1 MFSKVI
7 WMYLFRALNDF
18 DMECISK
25 YSIISCNLFRSY
37 LDKCTKEEA
46 LEIMTELVNTNI
58 TTSLDRII
66 GHVNG
71 KALNYS
77 CWISTSDDLLFTL
90 KEYAIPQSGTYNID
104 MYRKNVAI
112 LEFDES
118 DKINLASLDFKD
130 KDEYKKMYS
139 KALDL
144 TNNKLGDYFN
154 QGLIK
159 PLSRNDYTNCVSG
172 NVYFNAGLKELNG
185 LSRIHGISGFASKAG
200 ENVVYYR
207 INKDKIKRILTPL
220 DQDIL
225 YAIFIDLIRK
235 DKKKERNLSK
245 IEERNYMLSA
255 LNKYLDKYANIDNDI
270 HTSKYDFSKIEKQII
285 DYLYK
290 LDKNGHYNALISL
303 IPQYCKTTDAV
314 DFYDKLKIIKR
325 LIIRRI
331 TGIDNVMLLDDDI
344 KVLNE
349 YLFNKMSKSQK
360 DAVINDVIYYQDSNY
375 QIISG
380 NELKKS
386 LKLKPNSE
394 K

>member
-1 MFSKVI
+1 
-7 WMYLFRALNDF
+7 MYLFRALNDF

-37 LDKCTKEEA
+37 LDVSTKKEA
-46 LEIMTELVNTNI
+46 LKIVKELVSTNI

-66 GHVNG
+66 GHING

-77 CWISTSDDLLFTL
+77 CWISTSDDLFFTL

-112 LEFDES
+112 LDFKES
-118 DKINLASLDFKD
+118 DMLNLTSLDFKD
-130 KDEYKKMYS
+130 KDEYKKMHS

-144 TNNKLGDYFN
+144 TEEKLNKYYMARIINPLWSNEVSFRHNDAPLDQMLNREFN
-154 QGLIK
+154 DTDL
-159 PLSRNDYTNCVSG
+159 
-172 NVYFNAGLKELNG
+172 
-185 LSRIHGISGFASKAG
+185 HGISGFASKAG

-207 INKDKIKRILTPL
+207 INKDKIKRVLTPL

-235 DKKKERNLSK
+235 DKKEERDPSV
-245 IEERNYMLSA
+245 IRNYMLKA
-255 LNKYLDKYANIDNDI
+255 LDKYLDKYANIDNDI
-270 HTSKYDFSKIEKQII
+270 HIKNYEFTDIEKQII

-290 LDKNGHYNALISL
+290 LDKNGHYNALVSL
-303 IPQYCKTTDAV
+303 IPQYCKTTDV
-314 DFYDKLKIIKR
+314 VNFYEDLKMIKR
-325 LIIRRI
+325 LIIKRI
-331 TGIDNVMLLDDDI
+331 TGISDVMLLDDDI

-386 LKLKPNSE
+386 LKLKPNS
-394 K
+394 KK

>member
-37 LDKCTKEEA
+37 LDVSTKKQA

-104 MYRKNVAI
+104 LYRKNVAI
-112 LEFDES
+112 LGFDES
-118 DKINLASLDFKD
+118 DKINLACLDFKD

-139 KALDL
+139 KTLDL
-144 TNNKLGDYFN
+144 TNNKLGYYFN

-159 PLSRNDYTNCVSG
+159 PLSTNEDSFKVSIDSWCKSY
-172 NVYFNAGLKELNG
+172 NQESSV
-185 LSRIHGISGFASKAG
+185 HGISGFASKAG

-207 INKDKIKRILTPL
+207 INKDKIKRVLTPL
-220 DQDIL
+220 EQDII

-235 DKKKERNLSK
+235 DKKEERNLSK
-245 IEERNYMLSA
+245 IDERNYMFKA
-255 LNKYLDKYANIDNDI
+255 LNKYLKKYTNIDNDI
-270 HTSKYDFSKIEKQII
+270 CISNYGFSKTEMAMIEN
-285 DYLYK
+285 LYK
-290 LDKNGHYNALISL
+290 VDANGHYNALINNVVGD
-303 IPQYCKTTDAV
+303 CKKIDAV
-314 DFYDKLKIIKR
+314 KYYEHLKNIKR
-325 LIIRRI
+325 DIISKI
-331 TGIDNVMLLDDDI
+331 TGLDNVMLLDDDI

-360 DAVINDVIYYQDSNY
+360 AAVINDVIYYQDSNY

-386 LKLKPNSE
+386 LKLKPNS
-394 K
+394 KK

>member
-1 MFSKVI
+1 
-7 WMYLFRALNDF
+7 MYLFRALNDF

-37 LDKCTKEEA
+37 LDVSTKEEA
-46 LEIMTELVNTNI
+46 KKIMTELVNTNI

-66 GHVNG
+66 GHING

-77 CWISTSDDLLFTL
+77 CWVSTSDDLLFTL

-118 DKINLASLDFKD
+118 NMINLDSLDFKD

-144 TNNKLGDYFN
+144 TNDKLNQYYMARIINPLWSNGASFRHNDAPLDQMLNREFN
-154 QGLIK
+154 NTKL
-159 PLSRNDYTNCVSG
+159 L
-172 NVYFNAGLKELNG
+172 
-185 LSRIHGISGFASKAG
+185 GISAFASKAG

-207 INKDKIKRILTPL
+207 INKDKIKMILTPL

-235 DKKKERNLSK
+235 DKKEEGNLSK
-245 IEERNYMLSA
+245 IEERNYMLLA
-255 LNKYLDKYANIDNDI
+255 LNEYLDNYANIDNDI
-270 HTSKYDFSKIEKQII
+270 FEENYGFSKTEMAMIEN
-285 DYLYK
+285 LYK
-290 LDKNGHYNALISL
+290 VDANGHYNALINNVVGD
-303 IPQYCKTTDAV
+303 CKNIDAV
-314 DFYDKLKIIKR
+314 KYYEHLKNIKR
-325 LIIRRI
+325 DIISKI
-331 TGIDNVMLLDDDI
+331 TGLDNVMLLDDDI
-344 KVLNE
+344 EVLNKKLYQE
-349 YLFNKMSKSQK
+349 KKALLNDVAFKKYL
-360 DAVINDVIYYQDSNY
+360 NDVIYYQDSNY

>member
-1 MFSKVI
+1 
-7 WMYLFRALNDF
+7 MYLFRALNDF

-46 LEIMTELVNTNI
+46 KKIMTELVNTNI

-66 GHVNG
+66 GHING

-118 DKINLASLDFKD
+118 DKINIASLDFKD

-139 KALDL
+139 KTLDL
-144 TNNKLGDYFN
+144 TTNKLGDYFN

-159 PLSRNDYTNCVSG
+159 PLSTNEDSFKVSIDSWCKSYNQESG
-172 NVYFNAGLKELNG
+172 V
-185 LSRIHGISGFASKAG
+185 HGISGFASKAG
-200 ENVVYYR
+200 ENVIFYR
-207 INKDKIKRILTPL
+207 VNKDKIKIILTPL

-235 DKKKERNLSK
+235 DKKEERNLSK
-245 IEERNYMLSA
+245 IEERNYMLKA
-255 LNKYLDKYANIDNDI
+255 LNKYLDKYTNINNDI
-270 HTSKYDFSKIEKQII
+270 FEENYGFSKIEMAMIEN
-285 DYLYK
+285 LYK
-290 LDKNGHYNALISL
+290 VDANGHYNALINNVVGD
-303 IPQYCKTTDAV
+303 CKNIDAV
-314 DFYDKLKIIKR
+314 KYYEHLKNIKR
-325 LIIRRI
+325 NIISKI
-331 TGIDNVMLLDDDI
+331 TGLDNVMLLDDDI
-344 KVLNE
+344 AVLNE
-349 YLFNKMSKSQK
+349 KLYQEKKVLLNDAAFKKYL
-360 DAVINDVIYYQDSNY
+360 NDVIYYQYSNY

-380 NELKKS
+380 NELKKGLTKKKKS
-386 LKLKPNSE
+386 
-394 K
+394 

>member
-1 MFSKVI
+1 
-7 WMYLFRALNDF
+7 MYLFRALNDF

-37 LDKCTKEEA
+37 LDVSTKKQA
-46 LEIMTELVNTNI
+46 LKIMKELVSTNI

-112 LEFDES
+112 LGFDES

-139 KALDL
+139 KTLDL
-144 TNNKLGDYFN
+144 TNNKLGYYFN

-159 PLSRNDYTNCVSG
+159 PLSTNEDSFKVSV
-172 NVYFNAGLKELNG
+172 NSWCKNHDPKLK
-185 LSRIHGISGFASKAG
+185 LSLHGISGFASKAG

-207 INKDKIKRILTPL
+207 INKDKIKRVLTPL
-220 DQDIL
+220 DQDII

-235 DKKKERNLSK
+235 DKKEERNLNK
-245 IEERNYMLSA
+245 IDERNYMLKA
-255 LNKYLDKYANIDNDI
+255 LNKYLKKYTNIDNDI
-270 HTSKYDFSKIEKQII
+270 CISNYGFSKTEMAMIEN
-285 DYLYK
+285 LYK
-290 LDKNGHYNALISL
+290 VDANGHYNALINNVVGD
-303 IPQYCKTTDAV
+303 CKNIDAV
-314 DFYDKLKIIKR
+314 KYYEHLKNIKR
-325 LIIRRI
+325 GIISKI
-331 TGIDNVMLLDDDI
+331 TGLDNVMLLDDDI

-360 DAVINDVIYYQDSNY
+360 AAVINDVIYYQDSNY

-386 LKLKPNSE
+386 LKLKPNS
-394 K
+394 KK

>member
-1 MFSKVI
+1 
-7 WMYLFRALNDF
+7 MYLFRALNDF

-37 LDKCTKEEA
+37 LDVSTKKQA
-46 LEIMTELVNTNI
+46 LEIMTELVSTNI

-139 KALDL
+139 KILDL

-159 PLSRNDYTNCVSG
+159 PLSTNEDSFKVSIDSWCKNYNQESG
-172 NVYFNAGLKELNG
+172 V
-185 LSRIHGISGFASKAG
+185 HGISGFASKAG

-220 DQDIL
+220 DQDII

-235 DKKKERNLSK
+235 YKK
-245 IEERNYMLSA
+245 EERNPSVIRNYMFKA
-255 LNKYLDKYANIDNDI
+255 LNKYLKKYTNIDNDI
-270 HTSKYDFSKIEKQII
+270 CISNYGFSKTEMAMIEN
-285 DYLYK
+285 LYK
-290 LDKNGHYNALISL
+290 VDANGHYNALINNVVGD
-303 IPQYCKTTDAV
+303 CKKIDAV
-314 DFYDKLKIIKR
+314 KYYEHLKNIKR
-325 LIIRRI
+325 DIISKI
-331 TGIDNVMLLDDDI
+331 TGLDNVMLLDDDI

-386 LKLKPNSE
+386 LKLKPNS
-394 K
+394 KK

>member
-1 MFSKVI
+1 MD
-7 WMYLFRALNDF
+7 LFRALNDF

-37 LDKCTKEEA
+37 LDKRTKEEA
-46 LEIMTELVNTNI
+46 KKIMTELVNTNI

-71 KALNYS
+71 KALEHS
-77 CWISTSDDLLFTL
+77 CWISTSNDLLFTL

-118 DKINLASLDFKD
+118 NMINLDSLDFKD

-144 TNNKLGDYFN
+144 TNNKLGYYFDK
-154 QGLIK
+154 GLIK
-159 PLSRNDYTNCVSG
+159 PLSRNDYTNCVSE

-185 LSRIHGISGFASKAG
+185 LSRIHGISAFASKAG

-235 DKKKERNLSK
+235 DKK
-245 IEERNYMLSA
+245 EERDPSVIRDCMLKA
-255 LNKYLDKYANIDNDI
+255 LDKYLDKYANIYISN
-270 HTSKYDFSKIEKQII
+270 YGFSKTEMAMIEN
-285 DYLYK
+285 LYK
-290 LDKNGHYNALISL
+290 ADANGHYNALINNVVGD
-303 IPQYCKTTDAV
+303 CKNIDAV
-314 DFYDKLKIIKR
+314 KYYEHLKNIKR
-325 LIIRRI
+325 NIISKI
-331 TGIDNVMLLDDDI
+331 TGLDNVMLLDDDI
-344 KVLNE
+344 AVLNE
-349 YLFNKMSKSQK
+349 KLYQEKKALLNDAAFKKYL
-360 DAVINDVIYYQDSNY
+360 NDVIYYQDSNY

-380 NELKKS
+380 NELKEGLTKKKKS
-386 LKLKPNSE
+386 
-394 K
+394 

>member
-1 MFSKVI
+1 
-7 WMYLFRALNDF
+7 MYLFRALNDF

-37 LDKCTKEEA
+37 LDVSTKKEA
-46 LEIMTELVNTNI
+46 KKIMKELVSTNI

-104 MYRKNVAI
+104 LYRKNVAI
-112 LEFDES
+112 LEFDKS

-139 KALDL
+139 KTLDL
-144 TNNKLGDYFN
+144 TNNKLDDYFN

-159 PLSRNDYTNCVSG
+159 PLSTNEDSFKVSIDSWC
-172 NVYFNAGLKELNG
+172 KSHDPELE
-185 LSRIHGISGFASKAG
+185 LSLHGISGFASKAG

-207 INKDKIKRILTPL
+207 INKDKIKRVLTPL
-220 DQDIL
+220 DQDII

-235 DKKKERNLSK
+235 DKKEERNLSK
-245 IEERNYMLSA
+245 IEERNYMLKA
-255 LNKYLDKYANIDNDI
+255 LDKYLDKYANIDNDI
-270 HTSKYDFSKIEKQII
+270 CISNYGFSKTEMAMIEN
-285 DYLYK
+285 LYK
-290 LDKNGHYNALISL
+290 VDANGHYNALINNVVWD
-303 IPQYCKTTDAV
+303 CKNIDAV
-314 DFYDKLKIIKR
+314 KYYEHLKNIKR
-325 LIIRRI
+325 NIISKI
-331 TGIDNVMLLDDDI
+331 TGLDNVMLLDDDI

-349 YLFNKMSKSQK
+349 KLYQEKQALLNDAAFKKYL
-360 DAVINDVIYYQDSNY
+360 NDVIYYQDSNY

-380 NELKKS
+380 NELKKGLTKKKKS
-386 LKLKPNSE
+386 
-394 K
+394 

>member
-1 MFSKVI
+1 
-7 WMYLFRALNDF
+7 MYLFRALNDF

-37 LDKCTKEEA
+37 LDVSTKKEA
-46 LEIMTELVNTNI
+46 KKIMTELVSTNI

-104 MYRKNVAI
+104 LYRKNVAI
-112 LEFDES
+112 LEFDKS

-139 KALDL
+139 KTLDL
-144 TNNKLGDYFN
+144 TNNKLDDYFN

-159 PLSRNDYTNCVSG
+159 PLSTNEDSFKVSIDSWC
-172 NVYFNAGLKELNG
+172 KSHDPELE
-185 LSRIHGISGFASKAG
+185 LSLHGISGFASKAG

-207 INKDKIKRILTPL
+207 INKDKIKRVLTPL
-220 DQDIL
+220 DQDII

-235 DKKKERNLSK
+235 DKKEERNLSK
-245 IEERNYMLSA
+245 IEERNYMLKA
-255 LNKYLDKYANIDNDI
+255 LDKYLDKYANIDNDI
-270 HTSKYDFSKIEKQII
+270 CISNYGFSKTEMAMIEN
-285 DYLYK
+285 LYK
-290 LDKNGHYNALISL
+290 VDANGHYNALINNVVWD
-303 IPQYCKTTDAV
+303 CKNIDAV
-314 DFYDKLKIIKR
+314 KYYEHLKNIKR
-325 LIIRRI
+325 NIISKI
-331 TGIDNVMLLDDDI
+331 TGLDNVMLLDDDI

-349 YLFNKMSKSQK
+349 KLYQEKQALLNDAAFKKYL
-360 DAVINDVIYYQDSNY
+360 NDVIYYQDSNY

-380 NELKKS
+380 NELKKGLTKKKKS
-386 LKLKPNSE
+386 
-394 K
+394 

>member
-37 LDKCTKEEA
+37 LDVSTKKQA
-46 LEIMTELVNTNI
+46 LEIMTELVSTNI

-139 KALDL
+139 KILDL

-159 PLSRNDYTNCVSG
+159 PLSTNEDSFKVSIDSWCKSY
-172 NVYFNAGLKELNG
+172 NQESSV
-185 LSRIHGISGFASKAG
+185 HGISGFASKAG
-200 ENVVYYR
+200 ENVVYYK
-207 INKDKIKRILTPL
+207 INNDKIKRILTPL
-220 DQDIL
+220 DQDII

-235 DKKKERNLSK
+235 DKKEERNLNK
-245 IEERNYMLSA
+245 IDERNYMLKA
-255 LNKYLDKYANIDNDI
+255 LNKYLKKYTNIDNDI
-270 HTSKYDFSKIEKQII
+270 CISNYGFSKTEMAMIEN
-285 DYLYK
+285 LYK
-290 LDKNGHYNALISL
+290 VDANGHYNALINNVVGD
-303 IPQYCKTTDAV
+303 CKKIDAV
-314 DFYDKLKIIKR
+314 KYYEHLKNIKR
-325 LIIRRI
+325 GIISKI
-331 TGIDNVMLLDDDI
+331 TGLDNVMLLDDDI

-349 YLFNKMSKSQK
+349 YLFNKMSKSQNA
-360 DAVINDVIYYQDSNY
+360 AVINDVIYYQDSNY
-375 QIISG
+375 QIISC

-386 LKLKPNSE
+386 LKLKPNS
-394 K
+394 KK

>member
-18 DMECISK
+18 DMECYNDSGVFK
-25 YSIISCNLFRSY
+25 CNLEREFDEVERKKHDI
-37 LDKCTKEEA
+37 DKVKKE
-46 LEIMTELVNTNI
+46 LEGTNI

-104 MYRKNVAI
+104 LYRKNVAI
-112 LEFDES
+112 LGFDES

-139 KALDL
+139 KTLDL
-144 TNNKLGDYFN
+144 TNKKLGYYFN

-159 PLSRNDYTNCVSG
+159 PLSTNEDSFKVSIDSWCKSY
-172 NVYFNAGLKELNG
+172 NQESSV
-185 LSRIHGISGFASKAG
+185 HGISGFASKAG

-220 DQDIL
+220 DQDII

-235 DKKKERNLSK
+235 YKKEERDPSK
-245 IEERNYMLSA
+245 IDERNYMFKA
-255 LNKYLDKYANIDNDI
+255 LNKYLKKYTNIDNDI
-270 HTSKYDFSKIEKQII
+270 CISNYGFSKTEMAMIEN
-285 DYLYK
+285 LYK
-290 LDKNGHYNALISL
+290 VDANGHYNALINNVVGD
-303 IPQYCKTTDAV
+303 CKKIDAV
-314 DFYDKLKIIKR
+314 KYYEHLKNIKR
-325 LIIRRI
+325 GIISKI
-331 TGIDNVMLLDDDI
+331 TGLDNVMLLDDDI

-386 LKLKPNSE
+386 LKLKPNS
-394 K
+394 KK

>member
-1 MFSKVI
+1 
-7 WMYLFRALNDF
+7 MYLFRALNDF

-37 LDKCTKEEA
+37 LDVSTKKEA
-46 LEIMTELVNTNI
+46 KKIMKELVSTNI

-112 LEFDES
+112 LEFDKS

-139 KALDL
+139 KTLDL
-144 TNNKLGDYFN
+144 TNNKLDDYFN

-159 PLSRNDYTNCVSG
+159 PLSTNEDSFKVSIDSWC
-172 NVYFNAGLKELNG
+172 KSHDPELE
-185 LSRIHGISGFASKAG
+185 LSLHGISGFASKAG

-207 INKDKIKRILTPL
+207 INKDKIKRVLTPL
-220 DQDIL
+220 DQDII

-235 DKKKERNLSK
+235 AKKEERNLSK
-245 IEERNYMLSA
+245 IEERNYMLKA
-255 LNKYLDKYANIDNDI
+255 LDKYLDKYANIDNDI
-270 HTSKYDFSKIEKQII
+270 CISNYGFSKTEMAMIEN
-285 DYLYK
+285 LYK
-290 LDKNGHYNALISL
+290 VDANGHYNALINNVVGD
-303 IPQYCKTTDAV
+303 CKNIDAV
-314 DFYDKLKIIKR
+314 KYYEHLKNIKR
-325 LIIRRI
+325 NIISKI
-331 TGIDNVMLLDDDI
+331 TGLDNVMLLDDDI

-349 YLFNKMSKSQK
+349 KLYQEKQALLNDAAFKKYL
-360 DAVINDVIYYQDSNY
+360 NDVIYYQDSNY

-380 NELKKS
+380 NELKKGLTKKKKS
-386 LKLKPNSE
+386 
-394 K
+394 

>member
-1 MFSKVI
+1 
-7 WMYLFRALNDF
+7 MYLFRALNDF

-37 LDKCTKEEA
+37 LDVSTKKKA
-46 LEIMTELVNTNI
+46 LKIMKELVSTNI

-77 CWISTSDDLLFTL
+77 CWISTSDDLLFAL

-104 MYRKNVAI
+104 LYRKNVAI
-112 LEFDES
+112 LEFDKS

-139 KALDL
+139 KTLDL

-159 PLSRNDYTNCVSG
+159 PLSTNEDSFKVSIDSWC
-172 NVYFNAGLKELNG
+172 KSHDPELE
-185 LSRIHGISGFASKAG
+185 LSLHGISGFASKAG

-207 INKDKIKRILTPL
+207 INKDKIKRVLTPL
-220 DQDIL
+220 DQDII

-235 DKKKERNLSK
+235 GKKEERNLSK
-245 IEERNYMLSA
+245 IEERNYMLKA
-255 LNKYLDKYANIDNDI
+255 LDKYLDKYANIDNDI
-270 HTSKYDFSKIEKQII
+270 CISNYGFSKTEMAMIEN
-285 DYLYK
+285 LYK
-290 LDKNGHYNALISL
+290 VDANGHYNALINNVVGD
-303 IPQYCKTTDAV
+303 CKNIDAV
-314 DFYDKLKIIKR
+314 KYYEHLKNIKR
-325 LIIRRI
+325 NIISKI
-331 TGIDNVMLLDDDI
+331 TGLDNVMLLDDDI

-349 YLFNKMSKSQK
+349 KLYQEKQALLNDAAFKKYL
-360 DAVINDVIYYQDSNY
+360 NDVIYYQDSNY

-380 NELKKS
+380 NELKKGLTKKKKS
-386 LKLKPNSE
+386 
-394 K
+394 

>member
-1 MFSKVI
+1 
-7 WMYLFRALNDF
+7 
-18 DMECISK
+18 MECISK

-37 LDKCTKEEA
+37 LDVSTKKEA
-46 LEIMTELVNTNI
+46 KKIMTELVSTNI

-104 MYRKNVAI
+104 LYRKNVAI
-112 LEFDES
+112 LEFDKS

-139 KALDL
+139 KTLDL
-144 TNNKLGDYFN
+144 TNNKLDDYFN

-159 PLSRNDYTNCVSG
+159 PLSTNEDSFKVSIDSWC
-172 NVYFNAGLKELNG
+172 KSHDPELE
-185 LSRIHGISGFASKAG
+185 LSLHGISGFASKAG

-207 INKDKIKRILTPL
+207 INKDKIKRVLTPL
-220 DQDIL
+220 DQDII

-235 DKKKERNLSK
+235 DKKEERNLSK
-245 IEERNYMLSA
+245 IEERNYMLKA
-255 LNKYLDKYANIDNDI
+255 LDKYLDKYANIDNDI
-270 HTSKYDFSKIEKQII
+270 CISNYGFSKTEMAMIEN
-285 DYLYK
+285 LYK
-290 LDKNGHYNALISL
+290 VDANGHYNALINNVVWD
-303 IPQYCKTTDAV
+303 CKNIDAV
-314 DFYDKLKIIKR
+314 KYYEHLKNIKR
-325 LIIRRI
+325 NIISKI
-331 TGIDNVMLLDDDI
+331 TGLDNVMLLDDDI

-349 YLFNKMSKSQK
+349 KLYQEKQALLNDAAFKKYL
-360 DAVINDVIYYQDSNY
+360 NDVIYYQDSNY

-380 NELKKS
+380 NELKKGLTKKKKS
-386 LKLKPNSE
+386 
-394 K
+394 

>member
-1 MFSKVI
+1 
-7 WMYLFRALNDF
+7 MYLFRALNDF

-37 LDKCTKEEA
+37 LDVSTKKEA
-46 LEIMTELVNTNI
+46 KKIMKELVSTNI

-104 MYRKNVAI
+104 LYRKNVAI
-112 LEFDES
+112 LEFDKS

-139 KALDL
+139 KTLDL

-159 PLSRNDYTNCVSG
+159 PLSTNEDSFKVSIDSWC
-172 NVYFNAGLKELNG
+172 KSHDPELE
-185 LSRIHGISGFASKAG
+185 LSLHGISGFASKAG

-207 INKDKIKRILTPL
+207 INKDKIKRVLTPL
-220 DQDIL
+220 DQDII

-235 DKKKERNLSK
+235 DKKEERNLSK
-245 IEERNYMLSA
+245 IEERNYMLKA
-255 LNKYLDKYANIDNDI
+255 LDKYLDKYANIDNDI
-270 HTSKYDFSKIEKQII
+270 CISNYGFSKTEMAMIEN
-285 DYLYK
+285 LYK
-290 LDKNGHYNALISL
+290 VDANGHYNALINNVVWD
-303 IPQYCKTTDAV
+303 CKNIDAV
-314 DFYDKLKIIKR
+314 KYYEHLKNIKR
-325 LIIRRI
+325 NIISKI
-331 TGIDNVMLLDDDI
+331 TGLDNVMLLDDDI

-349 YLFNKMSKSQK
+349 KLYQEKQALLNDAAFKKYL
-360 DAVINDVIYYQDSNY
+360 DDVIYYQDSNY

-380 NELKKS
+380 NELKKCLTKKKKS
-386 LKLKPNSE
+386 
-394 K
+394 

>member
-1 MFSKVI
+1 
-7 WMYLFRALNDF
+7 MYLFRALNDF

-25 YSIISCNLFRSY
+25 YQLIYSNLFRSY
-37 LDKCTKEEA
+37 LDDSTKKKA
-46 LEIMTELVNTNI
+46 KKIMTELVSTNI

-112 LEFDES
+112 LGFDES

-130 KDEYKKMYS
+130 KDEYEKMYS

-159 PLSRNDYTNCVSG
+159 PLSTNEDSFKVSIDSWCKSY
-172 NVYFNAGLKELNG
+172 NQESSV
-185 LSRIHGISGFASKAG
+185 HGISGFASKAG

-207 INKDKIKRILTPL
+207 INKDKIKRVLTPL
-220 DQDIL
+220 DQDII

-235 DKKKERNLSK
+235 DKKEERNLSK
-245 IEERNYMLSA
+245 IDERNYMLKA
-255 LNKYLDKYANIDNDI
+255 LNKYLKKYTNIDNDI
-270 HTSKYDFSKIEKQII
+270 CISNYGFSKTEMAMIEN
-285 DYLYK
+285 LYK
-290 LDKNGHYNALISL
+290 VDANGHYNALINNVVGD
-303 IPQYCKTTDAV
+303 CKKIDAV
-314 DFYDKLKIIKR
+314 KYYEHLKNIKR
-325 LIIRRI
+325 DIISKI
-331 TGIDNVMLLDDDI
+331 TGLDNVMLLDDDI

-375 QIISG
+375 QIILG

-386 LKLKPNSE
+386 LKLKPNS
-394 K
+394 KK

>member
-1 MFSKVI
+1 
-7 WMYLFRALNDF
+7 MYLFRALNDF

-37 LDKCTKEEA
+37 LDKRTKEEA
-46 LEIMTELVNTNI
+46 KKIMTELVNTNI

-66 GHVNG
+66 GHING

-118 DKINLASLDFKD
+118 DIINLDSLDFKD
-130 KDEYKKMYS
+130 KDEYEKMYS

-144 TNNKLGDYFN
+144 TNNKLGNYFN

-159 PLSRNDYTNCVSG
+159 PLSTNEDSFKVSINSWCKSYNQESG
-172 NVYFNAGLKELNG
+172 V
-185 LSRIHGISGFASKAG
+185 HGISGFASKAG
-200 ENVVYYR
+200 ENVIFYR
-207 INKDKIKRILTPL
+207 VNKDKIKRILTPL

-235 DKKKERNLSK
+235 DKKEEGNLSK
-245 IEERNYMLSA
+245 IDECNYMLSA
-255 LNKYLDKYANIDNDI
+255 LNKYLDKYANIYISN
-270 HTSKYDFSKIEKQII
+270 YGFSKTEMAMIEN
-285 DYLYK
+285 LYK
-290 LDKNGHYNALISL
+290 VDANGHYNALINNVVRD
-303 IPQYCKTTDAV
+303 CKNIDAV
-314 DFYDKLKIIKR
+314 KYYEHLKNIKR
-325 LIIRRI
+325 NIISKI
-331 TGIDNVMLLDDDI
+331 TGLDNVMLLDDDI
-344 KVLNE
+344 AVLNE
-349 YLFNKMSKSQK
+349 KLYQEKKALLNDAAFKKYL
-360 DAVINDVIYYQDSNY
+360 NDVIYYQNNNY

-380 NELKKS
+380 NELKKGLTKKKKS
-386 LKLKPNSE
+386 
-394 K
+394 

>member
-1 MFSKVI
+1 
-7 WMYLFRALNDF
+7 MYLFRALNDF

-37 LDKCTKEEA
+37 LDVSTKEEA
-46 LEIMTELVNTNI
+46 KKIMTELVSTNV

-66 GHVNG
+66 GHING

-118 DKINLASLDFKD
+118 DMINLDSLDFKD
-130 KDEYKKMYS
+130 KDEYEKMYS

-144 TNNKLGDYFN
+144 TNNKLGYYFDK
-154 QGLIK
+154 GLIK

-185 LSRIHGISGFASKAG
+185 LSRIHGISAFASKAG

-235 DKKKERNLSK
+235 DKKEERNLSK
-245 IEERNYMLSA
+245 IEERNYMLLA
-255 LNKYLDKYANIDNDI
+255 LNEYLDKYANIDNDI
-270 HTSKYDFSKIEKQII
+270 YISNYGFSKIEMAMIEN
-285 DYLYK
+285 LYK
-290 LDKNGHYNALISL
+290 VDANGHYNALINNVVGD
-303 IPQYCKTTDAV
+303 CKNIDAV
-314 DFYDKLKIIKR
+314 KYYEHLKNIKR
-325 LIIRRI
+325 DIISKI
-331 TGIDNVMLLDDDI
+331 TGLDNVMLLDDDI
-344 KVLNE
+344 AVLNE
-349 YLFNKMSKSQK
+349 KLYQEKKALLNDAAFKKYL
-360 DAVINDVIYYQDSNY
+360 NDVIYYQDSNY

-386 LKLKPNSE
+386 LKLKPNS
-394 K
+394 KK

>member
-37 LDKCTKEEA
+37 LDVSTKKQA
-46 LEIMTELVNTNI
+46 LEIMTELVSTNI

-118 DKINLASLDFKD
+118 DMINLDSLDFKD
-130 KDEYKKMYS
+130 KDEYEKMYS

-144 TNNKLGDYFN
+144 TNNKLGNYFN

-159 PLSRNDYTNCVSG
+159 PLSTNEDSFKVSIDSWCKNYNQESG
-172 NVYFNAGLKELNG
+172 V
-185 LSRIHGISGFASKAG
+185 HGISGFASKAG

-207 INKDKIKRILTPL
+207 INNDKIKRVLTPL
-220 DQDIL
+220 DQDII

-235 DKKKERNLSK
+235 YKK
-245 IEERNYMLSA
+245 EERNPSVIRNYMFKA
-255 LNKYLDKYANIDNDI
+255 LNKYLKKYTNIDNDI
-270 HTSKYDFSKIEKQII
+270 CISNYGFSKTEMAMIEN
-285 DYLYK
+285 LYK
-290 LDKNGHYNALISL
+290 VDANGHYNALINNVVGD
-303 IPQYCKTTDAV
+303 CKKIDAV
-314 DFYDKLKIIKR
+314 KYYEHLKNIKR
-325 LIIRRI
+325 GIISKI
-331 TGIDNVMLLDDDI
+331 TGLDNVMLLDDDI

-386 LKLKPNSE
+386 LKLKPNS
-394 K
+394 KK

>member
-37 LDKCTKEEA
+37 LDKCTKKQA
-46 LEIMTELVNTNI
+46 LEIMTELVSTNI

-112 LEFDES
+112 LGFDES
-118 DKINLASLDFKD
+118 DKINLACLDFKD

-144 TNNKLGDYFN
+144 TNNKLGYYFN

-159 PLSRNDYTNCVSG
+159 PLSTNEDSFKVSIDSWCKSY
-172 NVYFNAGLKELNG
+172 NQESSV
-185 LSRIHGISGFASKAG
+185 HGISGFASKAG

-207 INKDKIKRILTPL
+207 INKDKIKRVLTPL
-220 DQDIL
+220 DQDII

-235 DKKKERNLSK
+235 DKKEERNLSK
-245 IEERNYMLSA
+245 IDERNYMLKA
-255 LNKYLDKYANIDNDI
+255 LNKYLKKYTNIDNDI
-270 HTSKYDFSKIEKQII
+270 CISNYGFSKTEMAMIEN
-285 DYLYK
+285 LYK
-290 LDKNGHYNALISL
+290 VDANGHYNALINNVVGD
-303 IPQYCKTTDAV
+303 CKKIDAV
-314 DFYDKLKIIKR
+314 KYYEHLKNIKR
-325 LIIRRI
+325 GIISKI
-331 TGIDNVMLLDDDI
+331 TGLDNVMLLDDDI

-386 LKLKPNSE
+386 LKLKPNS
-394 K
+394 KK

>member
-1 MFSKVI
+1 
-7 WMYLFRALNDF
+7 MYLFRALNDF

-37 LDKCTKEEA
+37 LDVSTKKQA
-46 LEIMTELVNTNI
+46 LEIMTELVSTNI

-112 LEFDES
+112 LGFDES

-139 KALDL
+139 KTLDL
-144 TNNKLGDYFN
+144 TNNKLGYYFN

-159 PLSRNDYTNCVSG
+159 PLSTNEDSFKVSIDSWCKNYNQESG
-172 NVYFNAGLKELNG
+172 V
-185 LSRIHGISGFASKAG
+185 HGISGFASKAG

-207 INKDKIKRILTPL
+207 INNDKIKRVLTPL
-220 DQDIL
+220 DQDII

-235 DKKKERNLSK
+235 YKK
-245 IEERNYMLSA
+245 EERNPSVIRNYMFKA
-255 LNKYLDKYANIDNDI
+255 LNKYLKKYTNIDNDI
-270 HTSKYDFSKIEKQII
+270 CISNYGFSKTEMAMIEN
-285 DYLYK
+285 LYK
-290 LDKNGHYNALISL
+290 VDANGHYNALINNVVGD
-303 IPQYCKTTDAV
+303 CKKIDAV
-314 DFYDKLKIIKR
+314 KYYEHLKNIKR
-325 LIIRRI
+325 DIISKI
-331 TGIDNVMLLDDDI
+331 TGLDNVMLLDDDI

-375 QIISG
+375 QIILG

-386 LKLKPNSE
+386 LKLKPNS
-394 K
+394 KK

>member
-1 MFSKVI
+1 
-7 WMYLFRALNDF
+7 MYLFRALNDF

-37 LDKCTKEEA
+37 LDVSTKKEA
-46 LEIMTELVNTNI
+46 LKIMTELVSTNI

-112 LEFDES
+112 LDFKES
-118 DKINLASLDFKD
+118 DMLNLTSLDFKD

-139 KALDL
+139 KTLDL

-159 PLSRNDYTNCVSG
+159 PLSTNEDSFKVSIDSWC
-172 NVYFNAGLKELNG
+172 KSHDPELE
-185 LSRIHGISGFASKAG
+185 LSLHGISGFASKAG

-235 DKKKERNLSK
+235 DKK
-245 IEERNYMLSA
+245 EERDPSVIRDCMLKA
-255 LNKYLDKYANIDNDI
+255 LDKYLDKYANIDNDI
-270 HTSKYDFSKIEKQII
+270 HIKNYEFTDIEKQII

-303 IPQYCKTTDAV
+303 IPQYCKTTDV
-314 DFYDKLKIIKR
+314 VNFYEDLKMIKRSIIK
-325 LIIRRI
+325 RI
-331 TGIDNVMLLDDDI
+331 TGISDVMLLDDDI

-360 DAVINDVIYYQDSNY
+360 IAVINDVIYYQDSNY
-375 QIISG
+375 HIISG
-380 NELKKS
+380 NELNKS
-386 LKLKPNSE
+386 LKLKPNS
-394 K
+394 KK

>member
-1 MFSKVI
+1 
-7 WMYLFRALNDF
+7 MYLFRALNDF
-18 DMECISK
+18 DMECYNDSGVFK
-25 YSIISCNLFRSY
+25 CNLEREFDEVERKKHAI
-37 LDKCTKEEA
+37 DKIKKE
-46 LEIMTELVNTNI
+46 LEGTNI

-66 GHVNG
+66 GHING
-71 KALNYS
+71 KALKYS

-104 MYRKNVAI
+104 LYRKNVAI
-112 LEFDES
+112 LEFDKS

-144 TNNKLGDYFN
+144 TEEKLNKYYMARIINPLWSNEVSFRHNDAPLDQMLNREFN
-154 QGLIK
+154 DTDL
-159 PLSRNDYTNCVSG
+159 
-172 NVYFNAGLKELNG
+172 
-185 LSRIHGISGFASKAG
+185 HGISGFASKAG

-207 INKDKIKRILTPL
+207 INKDKIKRVLTPL

-235 DKKKERNLSK
+235 DKKEERNLNK
-245 IEERNYMLSA
+245 IEERNYMLKA
-255 LNKYLDKYANIDNDI
+255 LDKYLDKYANIDNDI
-270 HTSKYDFSKIEKQII
+270 HIKNYEFTDIEKQII

-303 IPQYCKTTDAV
+303 IPQYCKTTDV
-314 DFYDKLKIIKR
+314 VNFYEDLKMIKRSIIK
-325 LIIRRI
+325 RI
-331 TGIDNVMLLDDDI
+331 TGISDVMLLDDDI

-349 YLFNKMSKSQK
+349 YLFNKMSNSQT

-380 NELKKS
+380 NELNKS
-386 LKLKPNSE
+386 LKLKPNS
-394 K
+394 KK

>member
-1 MFSKVI
+1 
-7 WMYLFRALNDF
+7 MYLFRALNDF

-25 YSIISCNLFRSY
+25 YSIISCNLFRSS
-37 LDKCTKEEA
+37 LDVSTKKQA
-46 LEIMTELVNTNI
+46 LEIMTELVSTNI

-104 MYRKNVAI
+104 LYRKNVAI
-112 LEFDES
+112 LGFDES

-139 KALDL
+139 KTLDL
-144 TNNKLGDYFN
+144 TNNKLGNYFN

-159 PLSRNDYTNCVSG
+159 PLSTNEDSFKVSIDSWCKSY
-172 NVYFNAGLKELNG
+172 NQESSV
-185 LSRIHGISGFASKAG
+185 HGISGFASKAG

-360 DAVINDVIYYQDSNY
+360 AAVINDVIYYQDSNY

>member
-37 LDKCTKEEA
+37 LDVSTKKQA
-46 LEIMTELVNTNI
+46 LEIMTELVSTNI

-118 DKINLASLDFKD
+118 DMINLDSLDFKD
-130 KDEYKKMYS
+130 KDEYEKMYS

-144 TNNKLGDYFN
+144 TNNKLGNYFN

-207 INKDKIKRILTPL
+207 INNDKIKRVLTPL
-220 DQDIL
+220 DQDII

-235 DKKKERNLSK
+235 YKKE
-245 IEERNYMLSA
+245 ERDPSVIRDCMLKA
-255 LNKYLDKYANIDNDI
+255 LNKYLKKYTNIDNDI
-270 HTSKYDFSKIEKQII
+270 CISNYGFSKTEMAMIEN
-285 DYLYK
+285 LYK
-290 LDKNGHYNALISL
+290 VDANGHYNALINNVVGD
-303 IPQYCKTTDAV
+303 CKKIDAV
-314 DFYDKLKIIKR
+314 KYYEHLKNIKR
-325 LIIRRI
+325 DIISKI
-331 TGIDNVMLLDDDI
+331 TGLDNVILLDDDI

-375 QIISG
+375 QIILG

-386 LKLKPNSE
+386 LKLKPNS
-394 K
+394 KK

>member
-1 MFSKVI
+1 
-7 WMYLFRALNDF
+7 MYLFRALNDF

-37 LDKCTKEEA
+37 LDVSTKKKA
-46 LEIMTELVNTNI
+46 LKIMKELVSTNI

-77 CWISTSDDLLFTL
+77 CWISTSDDLLFAL

-104 MYRKNVAI
+104 LYRKNVAI
-112 LEFDES
+112 LEFDKS

-139 KALDL
+139 KTLDL
-144 TNNKLGDYFN
+144 TNNKLCDYFN

-159 PLSRNDYTNCVSG
+159 PLSTNEDSFKVSIDSWC
-172 NVYFNAGLKELNG
+172 KSHDPELE
-185 LSRIHGISGFASKAG
+185 LSLHGISGFASKAG

-207 INKDKIKRILTPL
+207 INKDKIKRVLTPL
-220 DQDIL
+220 DQDII

-235 DKKKERNLSK
+235 GKKEERNLSK
-245 IEERNYMLSA
+245 IEERNYMLKA
-255 LNKYLDKYANIDNDI
+255 LDKYLDKYANIDNDI
-270 HTSKYDFSKIEKQII
+270 CISNYGFSKTEMAMIEN
-285 DYLYK
+285 LYK
-290 LDKNGHYNALISL
+290 VDANGHYNALINNVVGD
-303 IPQYCKTTDAV
+303 CKNIDAV
-314 DFYDKLKIIKR
+314 KYYEHLKNIKR
-325 LIIRRI
+325 NIISKI
-331 TGIDNVMLLDDDI
+331 TGLDNVMLLDDDI

-349 YLFNKMSKSQK
+349 KLYQEKQALLNDAAFKKYL
-360 DAVINDVIYYQDSNY
+360 NDVIYYQDSNY

-380 NELKKS
+380 NELKKGLTKKKKS
-386 LKLKPNSE
+386 
-394 K
+394 

>member
-25 YSIISCNLFRSY
+25 YQLIYSNLFRSY

-104 MYRKNVAI
+104 LYRKNVAI
-112 LEFDES
+112 LGFDES

-139 KALDL
+139 KTLDL
-144 TNNKLGDYFN
+144 TNNKLGYYFN

-159 PLSRNDYTNCVSG
+159 PLSTNEDSFKISIDSWCKSYNQESSV
-172 NVYFNAGLKELNG
+172 
-185 LSRIHGISGFASKAG
+185 HGISGFASKAG

-207 INKDKIKRILTPL
+207 INKDKIKRVLTPL
-220 DQDIL
+220 DQDII

-235 DKKKERNLSK
+235 DKKEERNLSK
-245 IEERNYMLSA
+245 IDERNYMLKA
-255 LNKYLDKYANIDNDI
+255 LNKYLKKYTNIDNDI
-270 HTSKYDFSKIEKQII
+270 CISNYGFSKTEMAMIEN
-285 DYLYK
+285 LYK
-290 LDKNGHYNALISL
+290 VDANGHYNALINNVVGD
-303 IPQYCKTTDAV
+303 CKKIDAV
-314 DFYDKLKIIKR
+314 KYYEHLKNIKR
-325 LIIRRI
+325 DIISKI
-331 TGIDNVMLLDDDI
+331 TGLDNVMLLDDDI

-386 LKLKPNSE
+386 LKLKPNS
-394 K
+394 KK

>member
-1 MFSKVI
+1 
-7 WMYLFRALNDF
+7 MYLFRALNDF

-37 LDKCTKEEA
+37 LDVSTKKEA
-46 LEIMTELVNTNI
+46 LKIMKELVSTNI

-104 MYRKNVAI
+104 LYRKNVAI

-144 TNNKLGDYFN
+144 TNKKLGDYFN

-159 PLSRNDYTNCVSG
+159 PLSANEDSFKISIDSWCKSHDPES
-172 NVYFNAGLKELNG
+172 ELS
-185 LSRIHGISGFASKAG
+185 LHGISGFASKAG
-200 ENVVYYR
+200 KNVVYYR

-235 DKKKERNLSK
+235 DKKEERNLSK
-245 IEERNYMLSA
+245 IEERNYMLKA
-255 LNKYLDKYANIDNDI
+255 LDKYLDKYANIDNDI
-270 HTSKYDFSKIEKQII
+270 CISNYGFSKTEMAMIEN
-285 DYLYK
+285 LYK
-290 LDKNGHYNALISL
+290 VDANGHYNALINNVVGD
-303 IPQYCKTTDAV
+303 CKNIDAV
-314 DFYDKLKIIKR
+314 KYYEHLKNIKR
-325 LIIRRI
+325 NIISKI
-331 TGIDNVMLLDDDI
+331 TGLDNVMLLDDDI

-349 YLFNKMSKSQK
+349 KLYQEKQALLNDAAFKKYL
-360 DAVINDVIYYQDSNY
+360 NDVIYYQDSNY

-380 NELKKS
+380 NELKKGLTKKKKS
-386 LKLKPNSE
+386 
-394 K
+394 

>member
-1 MFSKVI
+1 
-7 WMYLFRALNDF
+7 MYLFRALNDF
-18 DMECISK
+18 DMECYNDSGVFK
-25 YSIISCNLFRSY
+25 CNLEREFDEVERKKHDI
-37 LDKCTKEEA
+37 DKVKKE
-46 LEIMTELVNTNI
+46 LEGTNI

-112 LEFDES
+112 LGFDES

-139 KALDL
+139 KTLDL
-144 TNNKLGDYFN
+144 TNNKLGYYFN

-159 PLSRNDYTNCVSG
+159 PLSTNEDSFKVSIDSWCKSY
-172 NVYFNAGLKELNG
+172 NQESSV
-185 LSRIHGISGFASKAG
+185 HGISGFASKAG

-235 DKKKERNLSK
+235 DKKEERNLNK
-245 IEERNYMLSA
+245 IDERNYMLKA
-255 LNKYLDKYANIDNDI
+255 LNKYLKKYTNIDNDI
-270 HTSKYDFSKIEKQII
+270 CISNYGFSKTEMAMIEN
-285 DYLYK
+285 LYK
-290 LDKNGHYNALISL
+290 VDANGHYNALINNVVGD
-303 IPQYCKTTDAV
+303 CKKIDAV
-314 DFYDKLKIIKR
+314 KYYEHLKNIKR
-325 LIIRRI
+325 GIISKI
-331 TGIDNVMLLDDDI
+331 TGLDNAMLLDDDI

-375 QIISG
+375 QIILG

-386 LKLKPNSE
+386 LKLKPNS
-394 K
+394 KK

>member
-1 MFSKVI
+1 
-7 WMYLFRALNDF
+7 MYLFRALNDF

-37 LDKCTKEEA
+37 LDVSTKKEA
-46 LEIMTELVNTNI
+46 KKIMKELVSTNI

-77 CWISTSDDLLFTL
+77 CWISTSDDLLFAL

-104 MYRKNVAI
+104 LYRKNVAI
-112 LEFDES
+112 LEFDKS

-139 KALDL
+139 KTLDL
-144 TNNKLGDYFN
+144 TNNKLDDYFN

-159 PLSRNDYTNCVSG
+159 PLSTNEDSFKVSIDSWC
-172 NVYFNAGLKELNG
+172 KSHDPELE
-185 LSRIHGISGFASKAG
+185 LSLHGISGFASKAG

-207 INKDKIKRILTPL
+207 INKDKIKRVLTPL
-220 DQDIL
+220 DQDII

-235 DKKKERNLSK
+235 DKKEERNLSK
-245 IEERNYMLSA
+245 IEERNYMLKA
-255 LNKYLDKYANIDNDI
+255 LDKYLDKYANIDNDI
-270 HTSKYDFSKIEKQII
+270 CISNYGFSKTEMAMIEN
-285 DYLYK
+285 LYK
-290 LDKNGHYNALISL
+290 VDANGHYNALINNVVGD
-303 IPQYCKTTDAV
+303 CKNIDAV
-314 DFYDKLKIIKR
+314 KYYEHLKNIKR
-325 LIIRRI
+325 NIISKI
-331 TGIDNVMLLDDDI
+331 TGLDNVMLLDDDI

-349 YLFNKMSKSQK
+349 KLYQEKQALLNDAAFKKYL
-360 DAVINDVIYYQDSNY
+360 NDVIYYQDSNY

-380 NELKKS
+380 NELKKGLTKKKKS
-386 LKLKPNSE
+386 
-394 K
+394 

>member
-112 LEFDES
+112 LGFDES

-139 KALDL
+139 KTLDL
-144 TNNKLGDYFN
+144 TNNKLGYYFN

-159 PLSRNDYTNCVSG
+159 PLSTNEDSFKISIDSWCKNYNQESG
-172 NVYFNAGLKELNG
+172 V
-185 LSRIHGISGFASKAG
+185 HGISGFASKAG

-207 INKDKIKRILTPL
+207 INKDKIKRVLTPL
-220 DQDIL
+220 DQDII

-235 DKKKERNLSK
+235 DKKEERNLSK
-245 IEERNYMLSA
+245 IDERNYMLKA
-255 LNKYLDKYANIDNDI
+255 LNKYLKKYTNIDNDI
-270 HTSKYDFSKIEKQII
+270 CISNYGFSKTEMAMIEN
-285 DYLYK
+285 LYK
-290 LDKNGHYNALISL
+290 VDANGHYNALINNVVGD
-303 IPQYCKTTDAV
+303 CKNIDAV
-314 DFYDKLKIIKR
+314 KYYEHLKNIKR
-325 LIIRRI
+325 GIISKI
-331 TGIDNVMLLDDDI
+331 TGLDNVMLLDDDI

-360 DAVINDVIYYQDSNY
+360 AAVINDVIYYQDSNY

-386 LKLKPNSE
+386 LAKKKKS
-394 K
+394 

>member
-1 MFSKVI
+1 
-7 WMYLFRALNDF
+7 MYLFRALNDF
-18 DMECISK
+18 DMKCISK

-37 LDKCTKEEA
+37 LDKCTKKEA
-46 LEIMTELVNTNI
+46 KKIMTELVNTNI

-66 GHVNG
+66 GHING

-118 DKINLASLDFKD
+118 DMINLDSLDFKD
-130 KDEYKKMYS
+130 KDEYEKMYS

-144 TNNKLGDYFN
+144 TNNKLGNYFN

-159 PLSRNDYTNCVSG
+159 PLSANEDSFKVSIDSWCKSYNQESG
-172 NVYFNAGLKELNG
+172 V
-185 LSRIHGISGFASKAG
+185 HGISGFASKAG

-220 DQDIL
+220 DQDVI

-235 DKKKERNLSK
+235 DKKEERNLSK
-245 IEERNYMLSA
+245 IEERNYMLKA
-255 LNKYLDKYANIDNDI
+255 LNKYLDKYTNINNDI
-270 HTSKYDFSKIEKQII
+270 FEENYGFSKIEMAMIEN
-285 DYLYK
+285 LYK
-290 LDKNGHYNALISL
+290 VDASGHYNALINNVVGD
-303 IPQYCKTTDAV
+303 CKNIDAV
-314 DFYDKLKIIKR
+314 KYYEHLKNIKR
-325 LIIRRI
+325 NIISKI
-331 TGIDNVMLLDDDI
+331 TGLDNVMLLDDDI
-344 KVLNE
+344 EILNE
-349 YLFNKMSKSQK
+349 KLYQEKQALLNDAAFKKYL
-360 DAVINDVIYYQDSNY
+360 NDVIYYQDSNY

-380 NELKKS
+380 NELKKCLTKKKKS
-386 LKLKPNSE
+386 
-394 K
+394 

>member
-37 LDKCTKEEA
+37 LDVSTKKQA
-46 LEIMTELVNTNI
+46 LEIMTELVSTNI

-130 KDEYKKMYS
+130 KDEYEKMYS

-144 TNNKLGDYFN
+144 TNNKLVNYFN

-159 PLSRNDYTNCVSG
+159 PLSTNEDSFKISIDSWCKSYNQESSV
-172 NVYFNAGLKELNG
+172 
-185 LSRIHGISGFASKAG
+185 HGISGFASKAG
-200 ENVVYYR
+200 ENVVYYK
-207 INKDKIKRILTPL
+207 INNDKIKRILTPL